1 MDDPGGAVA
10 RSRRLDLRLV
20 PAAVLVWAAA
30 LTGVVVPR
38 MWSIVLGTAFAVGA
52 AVLLSGT
59 RPRRLRSRG
68 PSRPRTFPSTLG
80 LACVLG
86 AAVAFHCALV
96 TERRDHGPLEAAA
109 DSGESV
115 LIELRVTGASVAVPP
130 PGVSGTGRWAVPA
143 ELESLTTGGQ
153 VVHGYAKLTV
163 MGGEAWRDVRPGQSL
178 RTTGTLKQARTGGAE
193 TATLNASTAPVLL
206 RLVLDI
212 QAPAAAARDRFREAS
227 SHLPADAA
235 GLLPGM
241 VAGDTS
247 ALPEDLGDAMK
258 TTGMTHLT
266 AVSGANCAVILGGFL
281 MLARTVRLPRPL
293 AALVAAGGLAAFVV
307 LVGPDPSVLRAAVMG
322 CIGLAGVAGGLRGRS
337 LSFLCLAITVLLLSD
352 PFLAASVGFLLS
364 VLATLGIVLFAG
376 RIASWFPS
384 RVPSWLAAGVA
395 VPLAAQL
402 MCAPVIVALQPQLT
416 LYSLPANVLAG
427 PLVAPVTV
435 LGTLSVP
442 LASALPWLATAPVAV
457 AGFCATAIA
466 GIARFFAGLPGAA
479 LPWSEGGTG
488 IAAMVLFSGVVGLA
502 VMAALRP
509 AILPS
514 VVLVMHRK
522 VMKGLEG
529 LEHLQDHRPRH
540 GRLKASTTSSGRS
553 HPWLLP
559 KTTGPRT
566 SRRTPSAGAM
576 LRRPP

>member
-1 MDDPGGAVA
+1 M
-10 RSRRLDLRLV
+10 
-20 PAAVLVWAAA
+20 
-30 LTGVVVPR
+30 VVPQLWR
-38 MWSIVLGTAFAVGA
+38 IVLGTALAVAA

-59 RPRRLRSRG
+59 RPRRLRSRR
-68 PSRPRTFPSTLG
+68 PSRPRTLPSTLG

-109 DSGESV
+109 DIGESV
-115 LIELRVTGASVAVPP
+115 LIELRVTGAPIAAPP
-130 PGVSGTGRWAVPA
+130 PGGSGAVRWAVPA
-143 ELESLTTGGQ
+143 ELESLTTGGH

-163 MGGEAWRDVRPGQSL
+163 MGGEEWRDARPGQSL
-178 RTTGTLKQARTGGAE
+178 RTTGILKEARPGGPEA
-193 TATLNASTAPVLL
+193 ATLNASTAPVLL
-206 RLVLDI
+206 RLVLDV
-212 QAPAAAARDRFREAS
+212 QAPAAAARERFRDAS
-227 SHLPADAA
+227 SRLPPDAA

-247 ALPEDLGDAMK
+247 ALPEDLVAAMK

-281 MLARTVRLPRPL
+281 MLARTLRLPRPF
-293 AALVAAGGLAAFVV
+293 AAVVAAGGLAAFVV

-322 CIGLAGVAGGLRGRS
+322 CVGLAAVAGGLRGRS
-337 LSFLCLAITVLLLSD
+337 LSFLCLAITALLLSD
-352 PFLAASVGFLLS
+352 PFLAGSIGFLLS

-435 LGTLSVP
+435 LGTLSMP
-442 LASALPWLATAPVAV
+442 LASAAPWLAAAPLAV
-457 AGFCATAIA
+457 AGFCATAVA
-466 GIARFFAGLPGAA
+466 GVARFFAGLPGAA

-488 IAAMVLFSGVVGLA
+488 IAAMVLFSVVMGLA

-509 AILPS
+509 TLLPGEI
-514 VVLVMHRK
+514 LVMHRK
-522 VMKGLEG
+522 VMKGLEW
-529 LEHLQDHRPRH
+529 LERLQDHRPRR
-540 GRLKASTTSSGRS
+540 GRLKASTTSSGRN

-559 KTTGPRT
+559 KTTGPRA
-566 SRRTPSAGAM
+566 SRRTPSAGGM